1 MNANLLYK
9 ASHMGLFN
17 MCANGQL
24 DVSFSAAS
32 DSLRETPESPVKGFM
47 FLVDVYFTKVC
58 QVQAFALVL

>member
-1 MNANLLYK
+1 M
-9 ASHMGLFN
+9 F
-17 MCANGQL
+17 ANGQL